1 MKVEIGPYPDYD
13 AKQYELFEEFLV
25 VNNRHVHVEID
36 DYDVWSMDSTLALI
50 VLPMLKKLK
59 ENKNGAPFVKL
70 EDIPE
75 HLRGVQGDN
84 FGHRV
89 HVIETDDKH
98 FERWDWVLD
107 EMIFA
112 FESKTFDW
120 EDQFWDPKP
129 EIDWDQLMKKE
140 VDESG
145 YIPTPWRVVGE
156 LDEERHAAYQAR
168 ISNGFRLFGVYYES
182 LWD

>member
-13 AKQYELFEEFLV
+13 AKQYELFEELLV

-36 DYDVWSMDSTLALI
+36 DYDVWNMDSTLALI

-59 ENKNGAPFVKL
+59 ENKHGAPFVKL
-70 EDIPE
+70 EDVPE
-75 HLRGVQGDN
+75 HLHPTEPVKEY
-84 FGHRV
+84 
-89 HVIETDDKH
+89 ETDDKH
-98 FERWDWVLD
+98 FDRWDWVLD

-129 EIDWDQLMKKE
+129 EIDWERLMKKE

-145 YIPTPWRVVGE
+145 YVPTPWKVEGK
-156 LDEERHAAYQAR
+156 LDEEGRIAYQAR
-168 ISNGFRLFGVYYES
+168 ISNGFRLFGVYYEG